1 MYESETFRGLL
12 ERLRAAGELEDIKDP
27 VDSRH
32 IATLVDQA
40 DKALLF
46 HNVVGY
52 DIPVVSGLIRSSRR
66 VAIGLGVERY
76 ADIEQKLTR
85 AIADPIPPVYVETS
99 ATREVTQIGD
109 EVDLFNLPVPMSS
122 ILDGGPMITRSL

>member
-1 MYESETFRGLL
+1 MYKSETFRGLL

-52 DIPVVSGLIRSSRR
+52 DIPVVS
-66 VAIGLGVERY
+66 A
-76 ADIEQKLTR
+76 
-85 AIADPIPPVYVETS
+85 
-99 ATREVTQIGD
+99 
-109 EVDLFNLPVPMSS
+109 
-122 ILDGGPMITRSL
+122 

>member
-1 MYESETFRGLL
+1 MKERETFRDLL
-12 ERLRAAGELEDIKDP
+12 ERLRAANELEDIREP

-46 HNVVGY
+46 HDVVGY
-52 DIPVVSGLIRSSRR
+52 EIPVVSGLLRSSRR
-66 VAIGLGVERY
+66 VAIGLGVEQY

-85 AIADPIPPVYVETS
+85 ALAKPIAPVYVETS
-99 ATREVTQIGD
+99 ATREVTKIG
-109 EVDLFNLPVPMSS
+109 
-122 ILDGGPMITRSL
+122 

>member
-1 MYESETFRGLL
+1 MYENESFRGLL

-46 HNVVGY
+46 HNVLGF
-52 DIPVVSGLIRSSRR
+52 DIPVVSGLLRSSRR
-66 VAIGLGVERY
+66 VAIGFGVDKY
-76 ADIEQKLTR
+76 ADIEHKLTR
-85 AIADPIPPVYVETS
+85 AIAGPIAPKYVETS
-99 ATREVTQIGD
+99 
-109 EVDLFNLPVPMSS
+109 
-122 ILDGGPMITRSL
+122 

>member
-52 DIPVVSGLIRSSRR
+52 DIPVVSGLIRSSKR
-66 VAIGLGVERY
+66 VAIGLGVEHY

-85 AIADPIPPVYVETS
+85 AIA
-99 ATREVTQIGD
+99 A
-109 EVDLFNLPVPMSS
+109 LMCASS
-122 ILDGGPMITRSL
+122 CSI